1 MKTPAGFYK
10 AFKHIFGCSPGKF
23 KLYKNN
29 TKKEGLKMLI
39 ENIND
44 TAELDAALNFA
55 KEIYSPALNPKL
67 PMTFDTYIY
76 WVKNSS

>member
-1 MKTPAGFYK
+1 
-10 AFKHIFGCSPGKF
+10 
-23 KLYKNN
+23 
-29 TKKEGLKMLI
+29 MLI